1 VNKSTT
7 LIAGGAGYIGSTL
20 VNFLL
25 KKNHKVICLDNLV
38 YGKKS
43 IIPFLKKKNFIFI
56 KQDIRDYKKV
66 KKIFSTYKIDYV
78 VNLAAIV
85 GDKQCKTIS
94 KTAYDTNFNGN
105 TNLFNSAQECSV
117 KKYIFA
123 STCSNYGIAK
133 SNGYVDEKSKLNPVS
148 LYAESKI
155 DSENFLLSQ
164 INKNLEILIL
174 RFATAFGVS
183 FRTRFDL
190 TLNSFTYEAI
200 KNKKIEVFAKD
211 TWRPY
216 VHVKD
221 IARIIYFAIINKKKN
236 NNIIF
241 NAGFTKSNLTKEDLA
256 KKIVN
261 ILPKTS
267 LNFDPNIT
275 DLRTYKVSFRKLEN
289 TFNIK
294 QKYSIDFGIKEIL
307 LNIKKKLLTE
317 NEIKNNYLDRNCS
330 NLLRF
335 YKNEN

>member
-1 VNKSTT
+1 VSKSTI

-25 KKNHKVICLDNLV
+25 KKKYKVICLDNLV

-43 IIPFLKKKNFIFI
+43 ILFFLKKKNFIFF
-56 KQDIRDYKKV
+56 KRDIRDYKKI
-66 KKIFSTYKIDYV
+66 KKIFDKYKIDYV

-94 KTAYDTNFNGN
+94 KTAYDVNFNGN
-105 TNLFNSAQECSV
+105 TNLFNIAKKYPV
-117 KKYIFA
+117 KKYIFS
-123 STCSNYGIAK
+123 STCSNYGITK
-133 SNGYVDEKSKLNPVS
+133 PDSYVDEKSELNPVS

-155 DSENFLLSQ
+155 DSENFLLNQ
-164 INKNLEILIL
+164 TNKNLEVLIL

-200 KNKKIEVFAKD
+200 KNQKLDVFAKE

-221 IARIIYFAIINKKKN
+221 MARIIYHAIINKKKYQN
-236 NNIIF
+236 VIF
-241 NAGFTKSNLTKEDLA
+241 NAGFTEENLTKEDLA
-256 KKIVN
+256 KKIVKV
-261 ILPKTS
+261 LPKTV
-267 LNFDPNIT
+267 LDFDANVT
-275 DLRTYKVSFRKLEN
+275 DLRTYKVSFRKLERV
-289 TFNIK
+289 FNIK
-294 QKYSIDFGIKEIL
+294 PKYSIDGGIKEIV
-307 LNIKKKLLTE
+307 LNVKKKILTE
-317 NEIKNNYLDRNCS
+317 NEIKKNFLDENCLK
-330 NLLRF
+330 LLKF